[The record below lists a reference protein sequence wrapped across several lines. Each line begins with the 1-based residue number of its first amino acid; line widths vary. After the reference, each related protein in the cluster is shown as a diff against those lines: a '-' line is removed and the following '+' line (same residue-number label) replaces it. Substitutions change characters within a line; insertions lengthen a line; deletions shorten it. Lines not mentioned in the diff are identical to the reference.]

1 MSSSK
6 LKESASDELTHA
18 ASILEMIING
28 NVTPNTHMFNAI
40 ESVIGNINRAKGK
53 ISNIIT
59 EKEEWIADTKITT
72 DESLESAVG
81 SVLSILNIAI
91 KLKIS
96 EDSGELKNQYNPII
110 DLILSAKINMEI
122 IYQKVSTQ

>member
-1 MSSSK
+1 MFVLGTK
-6 LKESASDELTHA
+6 KPRDCEAL
-18 ASILEMIING
+18 NW
-28 NVTPNTHMFNAI
+28 FNATRYRM
-40 ESVIGNINRAKGK
+40 S
-53 ISNIIT
+53 II
-59 EKEEWIADTKITT
+59 
-72 DESLESAVG
+72 G